1 LEGEFVDNLIRIRS
15 SMLPSAADC
24 MRRAAAA
31 QFKTEI
37 TDAGYRL
44 RERLPVIGGIVGTG
58 THKGTE
64 HTIETY
70 IKTGNHARITDCIE
84 IGIESIK
91 SEIISGIIWDPT
103 TPSKNDAEQQCKQ
116 MVNAYC
122 VMIAPNIKPVA
133 VPEKYR
139 QAKISED
146 ILFTGSTD
154 IETIENDIRDV
165 KTGYALKPF
174 QAQQGGYSLLRKA
187 AIKQPTNRLIVDFL
201 PRTSVKKTF
210 PGPTT
215 KIYDVDLCEQ
225 MAYSIILRIAS
236 AVRKFRLAGNSN
248 AFPCNPMSIL
258 CSEKYCTAFGT
269 EFCRL

>member
-1 LEGEFVDNLIRIRS
+1 
-15 SMLPSAADC
+15 MLPSAADC

-37 TDAGYRL
+37 TAAGYRL
-44 RERLPVIGGIVGTG
+44 RERRPVIGGIVGTG

-64 HTIETY
+64 FTIETY
-70 IKTGNHARITDCIE
+70 IKTGNHAKISDCVE

-91 SEIISGIIWDPT
+91 SEIISGTIWDQT

-116 MVNAYC
+116 MINAYC

-139 QAKISED
+139 QAKIAD
-146 ILFTGSTD
+146 DVLFTGSTD

-165 KTGYALKPF
+165 KTGYTIKPF

-187 AIKQPTNRLIVDFL
+187 SLKSETNQLILDFL

-215 KIYDVDLCEQ
+215 VEYNVKLCERMAYDV
-225 MAYSIILRIAS
+225 ILRIAA
-236 AVRKFRLAGNSN
+236 AVRKFRKTGSSF

-258 CSEKYCTAFGT
+258 CGEKYCTAFGT
-269 EFCRL
+269 EFCKL